1 MSKMLMI
8 DVLLDSLSRC
18 SGIPTERNSYTITP
32 MVTRAKGITKED
44 SNDKTSSPQTLSMRI
59 PHIYA
64 KFPRQEIM
72 ILKKLKS

>member
-1 MSKMLMI
+1 MI

-18 SGIPTERNSYTITP
+18 FGIPTERNSCAITP

-44 SNDKTSSPQTLSMRI
+44 SNDKTSSPHTLSMRI

-64 KFPRQEIM
+64 NSAKTRNNDS
-72 ILKKLKS
+72 KKI